1 MSDAWE
7 IHLTIA
13 IDFAS
18 SKDAEE
24 ERLMHSSSSNI
35 NFTSYSDANDI
46 IDKLLKSLHS
56 RYQEILETSMR
67 ENEFLFDSVQLIY
80 YKSYKESFVRGGSYI
95 DSPDW
100 TKKKKATINPKNTDS
115 QCSKYTA
122 TVELNYEETESRPER
137 VSSIKPFKMNIIGKE
152 LIIHQK

>member
-1 MSDAWE
+1 
-7 IHLTIA
+7 
-13 IDFAS
+13 
-18 SKDAEE
+18 
-24 ERLMHSSSSNI
+24 MHSSSSNI

>member
-1 MSDAWE
+1 
-7 IHLTIA
+7 
-13 IDFAS
+13 
-18 SKDAEE
+18 
-24 ERLMHSSSSNI
+24 
-35 NFTSYSDANDI
+35 
-46 IDKLLKSLHS
+46 
-56 RYQEILETSMR
+56 MR

-80 YKSYKESFVRGGSYI
+80 YKCHKESFIRGGSYV

-100 TKKKKATINPKNTDS
+100 TKKKKAKKKKKNTDN